1 MAAFNLLAAPPS
13 QSPPTGLGSR
23 APGGLRAGPS
33 RPAKGRGRNAT
44 LRRVSAGARIWDGA
58 GPGRD
63 PGCGL
68 RWLRADL
75 RAGLRGGLRAG
86 SVAEHGGQDVLRA
99 QVRRGDG
106 GGDARGAL
114 AVLRRVGGENECAQA
129 DCNLHDI

>member
-1 MAAFNLLAAPPS
+1 MFWPPR
-13 QSPPTGLGSR
+13 PPVNTH
-23 APGGLRAGPS
+23 RAGLAGP
-33 RPAKGRGRNAT
+33 RRRDRNVT
-44 LRRVSAGARIWDGA
+44 LRRVSVGARIWDGA

-75 RAGLRGGLRAG
+75 RAGLRAGLRAVLRVG

-106 GGDARGAL
+106 GGYARGAL